1 MLYDYQKEM
10 LRQIEEAFRK
20 HQSVMVQMPTG
31 TGKTVLLA
39 EQVKS
44 EERRV
49 KNHEEGKSEER
60 RAKEVKSEERR
71 AKEVKSE
78 ERRVKNPCVWIVV
91 HRREL
96 VEQIKETLNATH
108 NVECE
113 MLNVNESKPLDSSFF
128 TLSSSLKPLDSSFF
142 TLPSSLNPLDSSLFT
157 LRSSLKPLDSSLFT
171 LRSSLTARV
180 FSIQWLS
187 KHYHELEEKPSL
199 IIIDEAHHAVAKTY
213 KEVMDA
219 YPEARKLGL
228 TATPCRLNRRGFT
241 DLFDVLLQSW
251 SVKKFIADGWLSMY
265 DYMSIRED
273 CEDWCIVK
281 SLRKRGADGDF
292 SLREMSEK
300 LNVQPS
306 IERLCD
312 TILRYAP
319 DKKGITYAIDIAHA
333 ERIAQYYREHGLNAV
348 AISSK
353 TPPEERKQ
361 LIEWFRNTNCH
372 ELERD
377 LNTNCHELSS
387 NCRQFKI
394 QNSKIQNRL
403 CRQFKTQNS
412 KLKILITVDLFGEG
426 FDCPDVE
433 FIQLARPTLSLA
445 KYLQQ
450 VGRGMR
456 VFEGKKYCLILDNVG
471 LYRLFGLP
479 SDDRDWQAM
488 FEGRVA
494 GKGILTDEVE
504 GLRNI
509 AYSVCNEQERI
520 TSDARTELIT
530 VMTHEGQRMDL
541 EEAYGY
547 EIVSNKEGLS
557 GVVDNDGKEVLAC
570 EYNKVELKAYGIAK
584 LYSRRKIDR
593 ERPWMDLRNG
603 IRYFKRPRIEKHGF
617 MEFSTT
623 DGLRL
628 YPRVKTRQMDENS
641 FVLRNALNNGTDE
654 GLRFRNFF
662 VQPSEPDRL
671 YMFKEKIEDLSIWED
686 EQGGLAWRK
695 AWDTMLHPMT
705 AEELV
710 EKRNT
715 WEEEVKQFEEEKKQY
730 IIFFRPE
737 IKIDYIGCRTQ
748 LADYKEPA
756 NLRVT
761 CVTKNNYQVYYRR
774 HWLDKWESLGS
785 YAKIYPQAYGIRIV
799 QNREGKYLVRTE
811 LYKPMEKPEQTYEFA
826 ELQDN
831 ALLHFTEQGKEY
843 WVYLENM
850 TCLTRKPEFVTI
862 GFMDFLKIGGVYMR
876 RGRNNGETYRKAEIR
891 MYDDICFLGSREVF
905 VKTAYRK
912 HHYYIQQRSLDG
924 KHFVLSDS
932 MKPKESSTWF
942 DMYYDGKN
950 PPIVERRKKDY
961 EIYGVKK

>member
-1 MLYDYQKEM
+1 MKEIKLFDYQEDMKE
-10 LRQIEEAFRK
+10 RIEKAFES

-31 TGKTVLLA
+31 TGKTILLA
-39 EQVKS
+39 EVVKS
-44 EERRV
+44 E
-49 KNHEEGKSEER
+49 KLKG
-60 RAKEVKSEERR
+60 
-71 AKEVKSE
+71 
-78 ERRVKNPCVWIVV
+78 KNPCVWIVV

-96 VEQIKETLNATH
+96 VEQIKETLAKQLDSSLFPLHSSFN
-108 NVECE
+108 
-113 MLNVNESKPLDSSFF
+113 PLDSSPF
-128 TLSSSLKPLDSSFF
+128 TLH
-142 TLPSSLNPLDSSLFT
+142 SSLNPLDSSLFT
-157 LRSSLKPLDSSLFT
+157 LRSSLT
-171 LRSSLTARV
+171 TRV

-219 YPEARKLGL
+219 YPEAKKLGL
-228 TATPCRLNRRGFT
+228 TATPCRLTKRGFT

-251 SVKKFIADGWLSMY
+251 SVKKFIADGWLSLY

-273 CEDWCIVK
+273 SEDWRLVN
-281 SLRKRGADGDF
+281 SLKKRGADGDF

-312 TILRYAP
+312 TVIRYAAN
-319 DKKGITYAIDIAHA
+319 KKGITYAIDIAHA
-333 ERIAQYYREHGLNAV
+333 EHIAEAYRQHGIKAV

-353 TPPEERKQ
+353 TSIEERKKI
-361 LIEWFRNTNCH
+361 IERFKKTSVGDCYGNSCYASLEQTN
-372 ELERD
+372 D
-377 LNTNCHELSS
+377 
-387 NCRQFKI
+387 I
-394 QNSKIQNRL
+394 QVLVN
-403 CRQFKTQNS
+403 
-412 KLKILITVDLFGEG
+412 VDLFGEG

-479 SDDRDWQAM
+479 SDDRDWQVM

-494 GKGILTDEVE
+494 GKGILTGEVE
-504 GLRNI
+504 GQYNI

-547 EIVSNKEGLS
+547 EIVGNKEGLS
-557 GVVDNDGKEVLAC
+557 GVVDKDGKEVLPC

-603 IRYFKRPRIEKHGF
+603 VRFFKRPRIEKHGF

-628 YPRVKTRQMDENS
+628 YPRVKTRKMDENC
-641 FVLRNALNNGTDE
+641 FVLRNALGNGTDE

-705 AEELV
+705 AEELA
-710 EKRNT
+710 ERRNT
-715 WEEEVKQFEEEKKQY
+715 WKEEVKQFEGEKKQY
-730 IIFFRPE
+730 IRFFRPE
-737 IKIDYIGCRTQ
+737 IKINYIEGKTQ

-756 NLRVT
+756 NLRVN

-774 HWLDKWESLGS
+774 HCMDKWESLGS
-785 YAKIYPQAYGIRIV
+785 YAKIYPQAYGIRVV
-799 QNREGKYLVRTE
+799 QSREGKYLVRTE
-811 LYKPMEKPEQTYEFA
+811 LYKPMEMPEQTYEFA

-831 ALLHFTEQGKEY
+831 TLLHFTEQGKEY

-850 TCLTRKPEFVTI
+850 TCFTREPEFVTI

-876 RGRNNGETYRKAEIR
+876 CGRNNGETYRRAEIR
-891 MYDDICFLGSREVF
+891 MYDDICFLGLREVF
-905 VKTAYRK
+905 VKTAYRQ

-950 PPIVERRKKDY
+950 TPIVERRKKDY
-961 EIYGVKK
+961 EIYGVKTR

>member
-1 MLYDYQKEM
+1 MKEIRLYDYQAEM
-10 LRQIEEAFRK
+10 NERIEAAFRSY
-20 HQSVMVQMPTG
+20 QSVMVQMPTG
-31 TGKTVLLA
+31 TGKTILLA
-39 EQVKS
+39 EVVKS

-49 KNHEEGKSEER
+49 KNPDGEKSE
-60 RAKEVKSEERR
+60 KLNNQ
-71 AKEVKSE
+71 
-78 ERRVKNPCVWIVV
+78 NPCVWIVV

-96 VEQIKETLNATH
+96 VEQIKETLEASLNVKCEMLNATH
-108 NVECE
+108 DVKCE
-113 MLNVNESKPLDSSFF
+113 MLNVK
-128 TLSSSLKPLDSSFF
+128 
-142 TLPSSLNPLDSSLFT
+142 
-157 LRSSLKPLDSSLFT
+157 RGKPLDSSLFT
-171 LRSSLTARV
+171 LHSSLKPRV

-187 KHYHELEEKPSL
+187 KHYHELEESPSL

-219 YPEARKLGL
+219 YPEAKKLGL

-251 SVKKFIADGWLSMY
+251 SAKKFIADGWLSLY

-273 CEDWCIVK
+273 SEDWRMVN
-281 SLRKRGADGDF
+281 SLKKRGADGDF

-319 DKKGITYAIDIAHA
+319 NKKGIVYAIDIKHA
-333 ERIAQYYREHGLNAV
+333 EHIAEYYREHGLNAV

-353 TPPEERKQ
+353 TPLEERKAI
-361 LIEWFRNTNCH
+361 IERFKGTNDS
-372 ELERD
+372 LKD
-377 LNTNCHELSS
+377 TNCHELSMNLANNNS
-387 NCRQFKI
+387 LKGTNCHEFKIQNSKNQNRLCRQFKI
-394 QNSKIQNRL
+394 QNSCSGKRLYEPSATLNTQHSTLNTQHCLLQPLNIQHSTFN
-403 CRQFKTQNS
+403 
-412 KLKILITVDLFGEG
+412 ILINVDLFGEG

-456 VFEGKKYCLILDNVG
+456 VFEGKRYCLILDNVG

-479 SDDRDWQAM
+479 SDDRDWKAM
-488 FEGRVA
+488 FEGRMA
-494 GKGILTDEVE
+494 GKGVLNDDAD
-504 GLRNI
+504 GLYNV
-509 AYSVCNEQERI
+509 AYSIRNEKDSVS
-520 TSDARTELIT
+520 SDARTELIT
-530 VMTHEGQRMDL
+530 VMTHEGQRLDL
-541 EEAYGY
+541 DEAYGY
-547 EIVSNKEGLS
+547 RVVGNGDGMS
-557 GVVDNDGKEVLAC
+557 GVVDKDGKEVMPYI
-570 EYNKVELKAYGIAK
+570 YNKVELKAYGIAK
-584 LYSRRKIDR
+584 LYSRRRIDR

-603 IRYFKRPRIEKHGF
+603 VRFFKRPRIEKHGF
-617 MEFSTT
+617 LEFSTT

-628 YPRVKTRQMDENS
+628 YPRVKTRLMDENC
-641 FVLRNALNNGTDE
+641 FVLRNALDNGTDE

-671 YMFKEKIEDLSIWED
+671 YIFKEKIEDQSIWED
-686 EQGGLAWRK
+686 KQGGLAWRK

-715 WEEEVKQFEEEKKQY
+715 WEEDVKQFEEEKKLY
-730 IIFFRPE
+730 IRFFKPVMN
-737 IKIDYIGCRTQ
+737 IDIIDGKT
-748 LADYKEPA
+748 LLTDYKEPA
-756 NLRVT
+756 NTRIT
-761 CVTKNNYQVYYRR
+761 GGTNNNYQVFYRR
-774 HWLDKWESLGS
+774 NSLDKWESLGC

-811 LYKPMEKPEQTYEFA
+811 LYEPMEKPEQTYEFA

-850 TCLTRKPEFVTI
+850 TCFTRKPEFVTV

-876 RGRNNGETYRKAEIR
+876 RGRNNGETYRRAEIR
-891 MYDDICFLGSREVF
+891 MYDEICFLGSREVF
-905 VKTAYRK
+905 VKTAYRQ

-932 MKPKESSTWF
+932 MNPKESSTWF

>member
-1 MLYDYQKEM
+1 MNEIQLYDYQLDM
-10 LRQIEEAFRK
+10 VQRIEEAFK
-20 HQSVMVQMPTG
+20 THQSVMVQMPTG
-31 TGKTVLLA
+31 TGKTILLA
-39 EQVKS
+39 EVVKS
-44 EERRV
+44 E
-49 KNHEEGKSEER
+49 KLKG
-60 RAKEVKSEERR
+60 
-71 AKEVKSE
+71 
-78 ERRVKNPCVWIVV
+78 KNPCVWIVV

-96 VEQIKETLNATH
+96 VEQIVETLEASLNVKCEMLNATH
-108 NVECE
+108 NVKCE
-113 MLNVNESKPLDSSFF
+113 MLNVKRG
-128 TLSSSLKPLDSSFF
+128 KQ
-142 TLPSSLNPLDSSLFT
+142 LDSSLFT
-157 LRSSLKPLDSSLFT
+157 FHSSLIK
-171 LRSSLTARV
+171 V

-187 KHYHELEEKPSL
+187 KHYHELEESPSL

-219 YPEARKLGL
+219 YPEAKKLGL

-251 SVKKFIADGWLSMY
+251 SAKKFIADGWLSLY
-265 DYMSIRED
+265 DYISVRED
-273 CEDWCIVK
+273 SEDWRMVN
-281 SLRKRGADGDF
+281 SLKKRGADGDF
-292 SLREMSEK
+292 SLKEMREK

-333 ERIAQYYREHGLNAV
+333 ERIAQYYREHGLNAA

-353 TPPEERKQ
+353 TPAEERKNI
-361 LIEWFRNTNCH
+361 IERFKFNIAESNNSTFLLRQASLRAERNTQHSTFQNP
-372 ELERD
+372 
-377 LNTNCHELSS
+377 
-387 NCRQFKI
+387 I
-394 QNSKIQNRL
+394 Q
-403 CRQFKTQNS
+403 
-412 KLKILITVDLFGEG
+412 ILVNVDLFGEG

-494 GKGILTDEVE
+494 GKGILSEDAE
-504 GLRNI
+504 GMYNI
-509 AYSVCNEQERI
+509 AYSIRNEKERI

-547 EIVSNKEGLS
+547 KIVSNKEGLS
-557 GVVDNDGKEVLAC
+557 GVVDKDGKEVLAC

-584 LYSRRKIDR
+584 LYSRRKIER

-603 IRYFKRPRIEKHGF
+603 VRYVKRPRIEKHGF

-623 DGLRL
+623 DGQRL
-628 YPRVKTRQMDENS
+628 YPRIRTRLMDENS
-641 FVLRNALNNGTDE
+641 FVLRNALNKGTDD
-654 GLRFRNFF
+654 GLRFCNFF

-686 EQGGLAWRK
+686 EQGSLAWRK
-695 AWDTMLHPMT
+695 AWDSMVHPMT
-705 AEELV
+705 AEELAERRNAW
-710 EKRNT
+710 EKD
-715 WEEEVKQFEEEKKQY
+715 VKQFEEEKNQY
-730 IIFFRPE
+730 ISSFKPE
-737 IKIDYIGCRTQ
+737 IEIDHIDGKTL

-756 NLRVT
+756 NLRIT
-761 CVTKNNYQVYYRR
+761 SDTRNNYQVYYRR
-774 HWLDKWESLGS
+774 NWLEKWESLGS
-785 YAKIYPQAYGIRIV
+785 YAKIYPQAYGIRVV
-799 QNREGKYLVRTE
+799 QNREGKYIVRTE

-826 ELQDN
+826 ELLDN
-831 ALLHFTEQGKEY
+831 ALLHFIKHGNDY
-843 WVYLENM
+843 WIYLENM
-850 TCLTRKPEFVTI
+850 TCFTRKPEFVTI

-876 RGRNNGETYRKAEIR
+876 RGRNNGETYRRAEIR
-891 MYDDICFLGSREVF
+891 MYDDICFLGPREVF
-905 VKTAYRK
+905 VKTEYRL
-912 HHYYIQQRSLDG
+912 HHYYIQQRSLDS

-950 PPIVERRKKDY
+950 TPSVERRKKGY
-961 EIYGVKK
+961 EVYGVKK

>member
-1 MLYDYQKEM
+1 M
-10 LRQIEEAFRK
+10 
-20 HQSVMVQMPTG
+20 
-31 TGKTVLLA
+31 
-39 EQVKS
+39 
-44 EERRV
+44 
-49 KNHEEGKSEER
+49 
-60 RAKEVKSEERR
+60 
-71 AKEVKSE
+71 
-78 ERRVKNPCVWIVV
+78 
-91 HRREL
+91 
-96 VEQIKETLNATH
+96 LNATH
-108 NVECE
+108 NVKCE
-113 MLNVNESKPLDSSFF
+113 MLNVK
-128 TLSSSLKPLDSSFF
+128 
-142 TLPSSLNPLDSSLFT
+142 
-157 LRSSLKPLDSSLFT
+157 RGKPLDSSLFT
-171 LRSSLTARV
+171 LPFSLNTRV

-187 KHYHELEEKPSL
+187 RHYQEMEESPSL
-199 IIIDEAHHAVAKTY
+199 IVIDEAHHAVAKTY

-219 YPEARKLGL
+219 YPEAKKLGL

-251 SVKKFIADGWLSMY
+251 SAKKFIADGWLSLY

-273 CEDWCIVK
+273 SEDWRMVN
-281 SLRKRGADGDF
+281 SLKKRGADGDF
-292 SLREMSEK
+292 SLREMSDK

-319 DKKGITYAIDIAHA
+319 NKKGIVYAIDIKHA
-333 ERIAQYYREHGLNAV
+333 EHIAEYYREHGLNAV

-353 TPPEERKQ
+353 TPEEERKEI
-361 LIEWFRNTNCH
+361 IERFKGTSIDSKPNYASLSLTKPLDTDVSNKADSTDNTDTP
-372 ELERD
+372 LAQ
-377 LNTNCHELSS
+377 TN
-387 NCRQFKI
+387 NI
-394 QNSKIQNRL
+394 QVLVN
-403 CRQFKTQNS
+403 
-412 KLKILITVDLFGEG
+412 VDLFGEG

-488 FEGRVA
+488 FDGRMA
-494 GKGILTDEVE
+494 GKGVLNDNAD
-504 GLRNI
+504 GLYNV
-509 AYSVCNEQERI
+509 AYSIRNEKDSVS
-520 TSDARTELIT
+520 SDARTELIT

-557 GVVDNDGKEVLAC
+557 GVVDKDGKEVMPYI
-570 EYNKVELKAYGIAK
+570 YNKVELKAYGIAK
-584 LYSRRKIDR
+584 LYSRRRIDR

-603 IRYFKRPRIEKHGF
+603 VRFFKRPRIEKHGF
-617 MEFSTT
+617 LEFSTT

-628 YPRVKTRQMDENS
+628 YPRVKTRLMDENC
-641 FVLRNALNNGTDE
+641 FVLRNALDNGTDE

-671 YMFKEKIEDLSIWED
+671 YIFKEKIEDLSIWED

-715 WEEEVKQFEEEKKQY
+715 WEEDVKRFEEEKKLY
-730 IIFFRPE
+730 IRFFKPVMN
-737 IKIDYIGCRTQ
+737 IDIIDGKT
-748 LADYKEPA
+748 LLTDYKEPA
-756 NLRVT
+756 NTRIT
-761 CVTKNNYQVYYRR
+761 GGTNNNYQVFYRR
-774 HWLDKWESLGS
+774 SSLDKWASLGC

-811 LYKPMEKPEQTYEFA
+811 LYEPMEKPEQTYEFA

-831 ALLHFTEQGKEY
+831 ALLNFTEQGKEY

-850 TCLTRKPEFVTI
+850 TCFTRKPEFVTI

-876 RGRNNGETYRKAEIR
+876 RGRNNGETYRRAEIR

-905 VKTAYRK
+905 VKTAYRQ

-932 MKPKESSTWF
+932 MNPKESSTWF

-961 EIYGVKK
+961 EISR

>member
-1 MLYDYQKEM
+1 MKEIKLFDYQEDMKE
-10 LRQIEEAFRK
+10 RIEKAFES

-31 TGKTVLLA
+31 TGKTILLA
-39 EQVKS
+39 EVVKS
-44 EERRV
+44 EKLKG
-49 KNHEEGKSEER
+49 KNPDG
-60 RAKEVKSEERR
+60 VKSE
-71 AKEVKSE
+71 KLKG
-78 ERRVKNPCVWIVV
+78 KNPCVWIVV

-96 VEQIKETLNATH
+96 VEQIKETLA
-108 NVECE
+108 
-113 MLNVNESKPLDSSFF
+113 KQLDSSLLTFH
-128 TLSSSLKPLDSSFF
+128 
-142 TLPSSLNPLDSSLFT
+142 SSLNPLDSSLFT
-157 LRSSLKPLDSSLFT
+157 LHSSLIK
-171 LRSSLTARV
+171 V

-219 YPEARKLGL
+219 YPEAKKLGL
-228 TATPCRLNRRGFT
+228 TATPCRLTKRGFT

-251 SVKKFIADGWLSMY
+251 SVKKFIADGWLSLY

-273 CEDWCIVK
+273 SEDWHLVN
-281 SLRKRGADGDF
+281 SLKKRGADGDF

-312 TILRYAP
+312 TVMRYAAN
-319 DKKGITYAIDIAHA
+319 KKGITYAIDIAHA
-333 ERIAQYYREHGLNAV
+333 EHIAEAYRQHGIKAV
-348 AISSK
+348 AISCK
-353 TPPEERKQ
+353 TSIEERKKI
-361 LIEWFRNTNCH
+361 IERFKKTSVGDRYGNTCYAS
-372 ELERD
+372 LEQ
-377 LNTNCHELSS
+377 TND
-387 NCRQFKI
+387 I
-394 QNSKIQNRL
+394 QVLVN
-403 CRQFKTQNS
+403 
-412 KLKILITVDLFGEG
+412 VDLFGEG

-494 GKGILTDEVE
+494 GKGILTGEEE
-504 GLRNI
+504 GQYNI

-547 EIVSNKEGLS
+547 EIVGNKEGLS
-557 GVVDNDGKEVLAC
+557 GVVDKDGKEVLPC

-603 IRYFKRPRIEKHGF
+603 VRFFKRPRIEKHGF

-628 YPRVKTRQMDENS
+628 YPRVKTHKMDENC
-641 FVLRNALNNGTDE
+641 FVLRNALGNGTDE

-705 AEELV
+705 AEELA
-710 EKRNT
+710 ERRNT
-715 WEEEVKQFEEEKKQY
+715 WKEEVKQFEGEKKQY
-730 IIFFRPE
+730 IRIFRPE
-737 IKIDYIGCRTQ
+737 IKIDHIEGKTQ

-756 NLRVT
+756 NLRVN

-774 HWLDKWESLGS
+774 HCMDKWESLGS

-826 ELQDN
+826 ELLDN

-850 TCLTRKPEFVTI
+850 TCFTREPEFVTI

-876 RGRNNGETYRKAEIR
+876 CGRNNGETYRRAEIR
-891 MYDDICFLGSREVF
+891 MYDDICFLGLREVF
-905 VKTAYRK
+905 VKTAYRQ

-950 PPIVERRKKDY
+950 TPIVERRKKDY
-961 EIYGVKK
+961 EIYGVKTR

>member
-1 MLYDYQKEM
+1 MKEIKLFDYQEDMKE
-10 LRQIEEAFRK
+10 RIEKAFES

-31 TGKTVLLA
+31 TGKTILLA
-39 EQVKS
+39 EVVKS
-44 EERRV
+44 E
-49 KNHEEGKSEER
+49 KLKG
-60 RAKEVKSEERR
+60 
-71 AKEVKSE
+71 
-78 ERRVKNPCVWIVV
+78 KNPCVWIVV

-96 VEQIKETLNATH
+96 VEQIKETLA
-108 NVECE
+108 
-113 MLNVNESKPLDSSFF
+113 KQLDSSLF
-128 TLSSSLKPLDSSFF
+128 TFH
-142 TLPSSLNPLDSSLFT
+142 SSLNPLDSSLFT
-157 LRSSLKPLDSSLFT
+157 LHSSLIK
-171 LRSSLTARV
+171 V

-219 YPEARKLGL
+219 YPEAKKLGL
-228 TATPCRLNRRGFT
+228 TATPCRLTKRGFT

-251 SVKKFIADGWLSMY
+251 SVKKFIADGWLSLY

-273 CEDWCIVK
+273 SEDWRLVN
-281 SLRKRGADGDF
+281 SLKKRGADGDF

-312 TILRYAP
+312 TVMRYAAN
-319 DKKGITYAIDIAHA
+319 KKGITYAIDIAHA

-361 LIEWFRNTNCH
+361 IIERFKNTNCH
-372 ELERD
+372 EIERD
-377 LNTNCHELSS
+377 SNTNYHELPTNCHELSS

-394 QNSKIQNRL
+394 QNSCSGKRL
-403 CRQFKTQNS
+403 YEPS
-412 KLKILITVDLFGEG
+412 AKLKILITVDLFGEG

-494 GKGILTDEVE
+494 GKGILTGEVE
-504 GLRNI
+504 GQYNI

-547 EIVSNKEGLS
+547 EIVGNKEGLS
-557 GVVDNDGKEVLAC
+557 GVVDKDGKEVLPC

-603 IRYFKRPRIEKHGF
+603 VRFFKRPRIEKHCF

-628 YPRVKTRQMDENS
+628 YPRVKTRKMDENC
-641 FVLRNALNNGTDE
+641 FVLRNALGNGTDE

-705 AEELV
+705 AGELA
-710 EKRNT
+710 ERRNT
-715 WEEEVKQFEEEKKQY
+715 WKEEVKQFEGEKKQY
-730 IIFFRPE
+730 IRFFRPE
-737 IKIDYIGCRTQ
+737 IKINYIEGKTQ

-756 NLRVT
+756 NLRVN

-774 HWLDKWESLGS
+774 HSMDKWESLGS
-785 YAKIYPQAYGIRIV
+785 YAKIYPQAYGIRVV
-799 QNREGKYLVRTE
+799 QSREGKYLVRTE
-811 LYKPMEKPEQTYEFA
+811 LYKPMEMPEQTYEFA

-831 ALLHFTEQGKEY
+831 TLLHFTEQGKEY

-850 TCLTRKPEFVTI
+850 TCFTREPEFVTI

-876 RGRNNGETYRKAEIR
+876 CGRNNGETYRRAEIR
-891 MYDDICFLGSREVF
+891 MYDDICFLGLREVF
-905 VKTAYRK
+905 VKTAYRQ

-950 PPIVERRKKDY
+950 TPIVERRKKDY
-961 EIYGVKK
+961 EIYGVKTR

>member
-31 TGKTVLLA
+31 TGKTILLA
-39 EQVKS
+39 EVVKS
-44 EERRV
+44 E
-49 KNHEEGKSEER
+49 KGK
-60 RAKEVKSEERR
+60 
-71 AKEVKSE
+71 
-78 ERRVKNPCVWIVV
+78 VKNPCVWIVV

-96 VEQIKETLNATH
+96 VEQIKETLNASLNATH

-113 MLNVNESKPLDSSFF
+113 MLNATHKVECEMLNVNEAKQLDSSFF
-128 TLSSSLKPLDSSFF
+128 VLHSSLPH
-142 TLPSSLNPLDSSLFT
+142 DSSL
-157 LRSSLKPLDSSLFT
+157 PP
-171 LRSSLTARV
+171 RV

-306 IERLCD
+306 IGRLCD

-372 ELERD
+372 ESPED
-377 LNTNCHELSS
+377 SNTNYHELPMNLSL
-387 NCRQFKI
+387 
-394 QNSKIQNRL
+394 NS
-403 CRQFKTQNS
+403 RQFKTQNS

-488 FEGRVA
+488 FKGRVA
-494 GKGILTDEVE
+494 GKGILIDEVE

-547 EIVSNKEGLS
+547 EIVSNKNGLM
-557 GVVDNDGKEVLAC
+557 GVVDKDGKEVLAC

-584 LYSRRKIDR
+584 LYSRRMIDR

-603 IRYFKRPRIEKHGF
+603 VRYFKRPRIEKHGF
-617 MEFSTT
+617 LEFSTT

-628 YPRVKTRQMDENS
+628 YPRVKTRRMDENC
-641 FVLRNALNNGTDE
+641 FVLRNALGNETDE

-695 AWDTMLHPMT
+695 AWDNMLHRMT
-705 AEELV
+705 VEELAQ
-710 EKRNT
+710 RRHA
-715 WEEEVKQFEEEKKQY
+715 WEEEVKQFEEEKKKY
-730 IIFFRPE
+730 IRIFRPE
-737 IKIDYIGCRTQ
+737 IKIDLIDGRTQ

-756 NLRVT
+756 NLRVV
-761 CVTKNNYQVYYRR
+761 CISRNNYQVYYRE

-785 YAKIYPQAYGIRIV
+785 YAKIYPQAYGIRVV
-799 QNREGKYLVRTE
+799 QNREGKYLVRTD
-811 LYKPMEKPEQTYEFA
+811 LYKPMEKQEPTYEFA

-831 ALLHFTEQGKEY
+831 ALLHFTEQGREY

-850 TCLTRKPEFVTI
+850 TCFTRKPEFVTI
-862 GFMDFLKIGGVYMR
+862 GFMDFLKIGGLYMR
-876 RGRNNGETYRKAEIR
+876 CGRNNGETYRRAEIR

-905 VKTAYRK
+905 VKTTYRL
-912 HHYYIQQRSLDG
+912 HHYYIQQRSLEG
-924 KHFVLSDS
+924 KRFVLSDS
-932 MKPKESSTWF
+932 LKPRESSTWF

-950 PPIVERRKKDY
+950 TPIVERRKKDY

>member
-1 MLYDYQKEM
+1 MPIQRLEKKYPRCGCRDEVDMKKIRLYDYQKEM
-10 LRQIEEAFRK
+10 MGKIDTAFK
-20 HQSVMVQMPTG
+20 SCQSVMVQMPTG
-31 TGKTVLLA
+31 TGKTVLLT
-39 EQVKS
+39 EV
-44 EERRV
+44 V
-49 KNHEEGKSEER
+49 KNEKGK
-60 RAKEVKSEERR
+60 
-71 AKEVKSE
+71 
-78 ERRVKNPCVWIVV
+78 VKNPCVWIVV

-96 VEQIKETLNATH
+96 VEQIIETLET
-108 NVECE
+108 
-113 MLNVNESKPLDSSFF
+113 MLNC
-128 TLSSSLKPLDSSFF
+128 SSSTPDTTTSLLLADS
-142 TLPSSLNPLDSSLFT
+142 
-157 LRSSLKPLDSSLFT
+157 RIK
-171 LRSSLTARV
+171 V
-180 FSIQWLS
+180 MSIQWLS
-187 KHYHELEEKPSL
+187 RHYQGMEEMPSL
-199 IIIDEAHHAVAKTY
+199 IVIDEAHHAVAKTY

-219 YPEARKLGL
+219 YPEAKKLGL
-228 TATPCRLNRRGFT
+228 TATPCRLTRRGFT

-251 SVKKFIADGWLSMY
+251 SAKKFIADGWLSLY

-273 CEDWCIVK
+273 SEDWRLVN
-281 SLRKRGADGDF
+281 SLKKRGADGDF

-312 TILRYAP
+312 TVRRYAAN
-319 DKKGITYAIDIAHA
+319 KKGITYAIDIAHA
-333 ERIAQYYREHGLNAV
+333 EHIAEAYRQHGINAV

-353 TPPEERKQ
+353 TSLEERQAIIERFKETSVGDSCSKPCNVSLKQ
-361 LIEWFRNTNCH
+361 KA
-372 ELERD
+372 
-377 LNTNCHELSS
+377 S
-387 NCRQFKI
+387 I
-394 QNSKIQNRL
+394 QVLVN
-403 CRQFKTQNS
+403 
-412 KLKILITVDLFGEG
+412 VDLFGEG

-494 GKGILTDEVE
+494 GKGILTKEVE
-504 GLRNI
+504 RTYNV
-509 AYSVCNEQERI
+509 AYSICNEQERI
-520 TSDARTELIT
+520 TSDARTELII

-547 EIVSNKEGLS
+547 EIVGNKEGLS
-557 GVVDNDGKEVLAC
+557 GVVDKDGKEVLPC
-570 EYNKVELKAYGIAK
+570 EYNRVELKAYGIAK

-603 IRYFKRPRIEKHGF
+603 VRYFKRPRIEMHGF
-617 MEFSTT
+617 LEFSTT

-628 YPRVKTRQMDENS
+628 YPRVKTRQMDENC
-641 FVLRNALNNGTDE
+641 FVLRNALDNGTDE

-662 VQPSEPDRL
+662 VQPSEPNRL
-671 YMFKEKIEDLSIWED
+671 YRFKEKIDELSIWED

-695 AWDTMLHPMT
+695 AWDIMLHPMT

-715 WEEEVKQFEEEKKQY
+715 WEEEIKQFEDEKKQY
-730 IIFFRPE
+730 IRFFRPAIE
-737 IKIDYIGCRTQ
+737 IDHIDGKTQ

-774 HWLDKWESLGS
+774 HWLDNWEALGS
-785 YAKIYPQAYGIRIV
+785 YAKIYPQAYGIRVV
-799 QNREGKYLVRTE
+799 QNREGKYLVRTD

-850 TCLTRKPEFVTI
+850 ACFTRKPEFVTI

-876 RGRNNGETYRKAEIR
+876 RGRNKGETYRKAEIR

-905 VKTAYRK
+905 VKTAYRQ

>member
-1 MLYDYQKEM
+1 MKEIKLFDYQEDMKE
-10 LRQIEEAFRK
+10 RIEKAFES

-31 TGKTVLLA
+31 TGKTILLA
-39 EQVKS
+39 EVVKS
-44 EERRV
+44 E
-49 KNHEEGKSEER
+49 KLKG
-60 RAKEVKSEERR
+60 
-71 AKEVKSE
+71 
-78 ERRVKNPCVWIVV
+78 KNPCVWIVV

-96 VEQIKETLNATH
+96 VEQIKETLA
-108 NVECE
+108 
-113 MLNVNESKPLDSSFF
+113 KQF
-128 TLSSSLKPLDSSFF
+128 
-142 TLPSSLNPLDSSLFT
+142 DSSLFT
-157 LRSSLKPLDSSLFT
+157 LHSSLIK
-171 LRSSLTARV
+171 V

-219 YPEARKLGL
+219 YPEAKKLGL
-228 TATPCRLNRRGFT
+228 TATPCRLTKRGFT

-251 SVKKFIADGWLSMY
+251 SVKKFIADGWLSLY

-273 CEDWCIVK
+273 SEDWHLVN
-281 SLRKRGADGDF
+281 SLKKRGADGDF

-319 DKKGITYAIDIAHA
+319 NKKGIVYAIDIKHA
-333 ERIAQYYREHGLNAV
+333 EHIAEYYREHGLNAV

-353 TPPEERKQ
+353 TPEEERKRI
-361 LIEWFRNTNCH
+361 IEIFRNTNCQ
-372 ELERD
+372 EISND

-387 NCRQFKI
+387 NCHEFKI
-394 QNSKIQNRL
+394 QNSCSGKRLYEPSATLNTQYCLRQPLNIQHSTFN
-403 CRQFKTQNS
+403 
-412 KLKILITVDLFGEG
+412 ILINVDLFGEG

-456 VFEGKKYCLILDNVG
+456 VFEGKKYCLILDNIG

-494 GKGILTDEVE
+494 GKGILTGEVE
-504 GLRNI
+504 GPYNI

-547 EIVSNKEGLS
+547 EIVGNKEGLS
-557 GVVDNDGKEVLAC
+557 GVVDKDDKEVLPC

-603 IRYFKRPRIEKHGF
+603 VRFFKRPRIEKHGF

-628 YPRVKTRQMDENS
+628 YPRVKTRKMDENC
-641 FVLRNALNNGTDE
+641 FVLRNALGNGTDE

-686 EQGGLAWRK
+686 EQGGLTWRK

-705 AEELV
+705 AEELA
-710 EKRNT
+710 ERRNT
-715 WEEEVKQFEEEKKQY
+715 WKEEVKQFEGEKKQY
-730 IIFFRPE
+730 IRFFRPE
-737 IKIDYIGCRTQ
+737 IKINYIEGKTQ

-756 NLRVT
+756 NLRVN

-774 HWLDKWESLGS
+774 HCMDKWESLGS
-785 YAKIYPQAYGIRIV
+785 YAKIYPQAYGIRVV
-799 QNREGKYLVRTE
+799 QSREGKYLVRTE
-811 LYKPMEKPEQTYEFA
+811 LYKPMEMPEQTYEFA

-831 ALLHFTEQGKEY
+831 TLLHFMEQGKEY

-850 TCLTRKPEFVTI
+850 TCFTREPEFVTI

-876 RGRNNGETYRKAEIR
+876 CGRNNGETYRRAEIR
-891 MYDDICFLGSREVF
+891 MYDDICFLGLREVF
-905 VKTAYRK
+905 VKTAYRQ

-950 PPIVERRKKDY
+950 TPIVERRKKDY
-961 EIYGVKK
+961 EIYGVKTR

>member
-1 MLYDYQKEM
+1 MKEIRLYDYQAEMKE
-10 LRQIEEAFRK
+10 RIEAAFRSY
-20 HQSVMVQMPTG
+20 QSVMVQMPTG
-31 TGKTVLLA
+31 TGKTILLA
-39 EQVKS
+39 EV
-44 EERRV
+44 
-49 KNHEEGKSEER
+49 
-60 RAKEVKSEERR
+60 VKSEERR

-78 ERRVKNPCVWIVV
+78 ERRVKNPCVWIIV

-96 VEQIKETLNATH
+96 VEQIKASLTASLNIECEMLNATH
-108 NVECE
+108 NVKCE
-113 MLNVNESKPLDSSFF
+113 MLNVK
-128 TLSSSLKPLDSSFF
+128 
-142 TLPSSLNPLDSSLFT
+142 
-157 LRSSLKPLDSSLFT
+157 RGKPLDSSLFT
-171 LRSSLTARV
+171 FPFSLNTRV

-187 KHYHELEEKPSL
+187 RHYQEMEESPSL
-199 IIIDEAHHAVAKTY
+199 IVIDEAHHAVAKTY

-219 YPEARKLGL
+219 YPEAKKLGL

-251 SVKKFIADGWLSMY
+251 SSKKFIADGWLSLY

-273 CEDWCIVK
+273 SEDWRMVN
-281 SLRKRGADGDF
+281 SLKKRGADGDF

-319 DKKGITYAIDIAHA
+319 NKKGIVYAIDIKHA
-333 ERIAQYYREHGLNAV
+333 EHIAQYYREHGLNAV

-353 TPPEERKQ
+353 TPQEERKAI
-361 LIEWFRNTNCH
+361 IERFKGTNDSLKDTNYSSEVTNYHELAMNYVTNDSLEGTNCH
-372 ELERD
+372 EFKIQNSKNQNRL
-377 LNTNCHELSS
+377 
-387 NCRQFKI
+387 CRQFKI
-394 QNSKIQNRL
+394 QNSCSGKRLYEPSATLNTQHSTLNTQHCLRQPLNIQHSTFN
-403 CRQFKTQNS
+403 
-412 KLKILITVDLFGEG
+412 ILINVDLFGEG

-456 VFEGKKYCLILDNVG
+456 VFEGKRYCLILDNVG

-488 FEGRVA
+488 FDGRMA
-494 GKGILTDEVE
+494 GKGVLNDDAD
-504 GLRNI
+504 GLYNV
-509 AYSVCNEQERI
+509 AYSIRNEKDSVS
-520 TSDARTELIT
+520 SDARTELIT
-530 VMTHEGQRMDL
+530 VMTHEGQRLDL

-557 GVVDNDGKEVLAC
+557 GVVDKDGKEVMPYI
-570 EYNKVELKAYGIAK
+570 YNKVELKAYGIAK
-584 LYSRRKIDR
+584 LYSRRRIDR

-603 IRYFKRPRIEKHGF
+603 VRFFKRPRIEKHGF
-617 MEFSTT
+617 LEFSTT

-628 YPRVKTRQMDENS
+628 YPRVKTRLMDKNC
-641 FVLRNALNNGTDE
+641 FVLRNALDNGTDE

-671 YMFKEKIEDLSIWED
+671 YIFKEKIEDLSIWED

-715 WEEEVKQFEEEKKQY
+715 WEEDVKRFEEEKKLY
-730 IIFFRPE
+730 IRFFKPVM
-737 IKIDYIGCRTQ
+737 KIDFIDGKT
-748 LADYKEPA
+748 LLTDYKEPA
-756 NLRVT
+756 NTRIT
-761 CVTKNNYQVYYRR
+761 GGTNNNYQVFYRR
-774 HWLDKWESLGS
+774 SSLDKWESLGC

-811 LYKPMEKPEQTYEFA
+811 LYEPMEKPEQTYEFA

-850 TCLTRKPEFVTI
+850 TCFTRKPEFVTI

-876 RGRNNGETYRKAEIR
+876 RGRNNGETYRRAEIR
-891 MYDDICFLGSREVF
+891 MYNDICFLGLREVF
-905 VKTAYRK
+905 VKTAYRQ
-912 HHYYIQQRSLDG
+912 HHYYIQQRSLNG

-932 MKPKESSTWF
+932 MNPKESSTWF

>member
-1 MLYDYQKEM
+1 MLIQRLEKKYPRCGCRDEVDMKEIRLYDYQKEM
-10 LRQIEEAFRK
+10 MGKIDTAFK
-20 HQSVMVQMPTG
+20 SCQSVMVQMPTG
-31 TGKTVLLA
+31 TGKTVLLN
-39 EQVKS
+39 EV
-44 EERRV
+44 V
-49 KNHEEGKSEER
+49 KNEKGK
-60 RAKEVKSEERR
+60 
-71 AKEVKSE
+71 
-78 ERRVKNPCVWIVV
+78 VKNPCVWIVV

-96 VEQIKETLNATH
+96 VEQIRETLET
-108 NVECE
+108 
-113 MLNVNESKPLDSSFF
+113 MLNC
-128 TLSSSLKPLDSSFF
+128 SSSTPDTTTSLLLADS
-142 TLPSSLNPLDSSLFT
+142 
-157 LRSSLKPLDSSLFT
+157 RIK
-171 LRSSLTARV
+171 V
-180 FSIQWLS
+180 MSIQWLS
-187 KHYHELEEKPSL
+187 RHYQGMEEMPSL
-199 IIIDEAHHAVAKTY
+199 IVIDEAHHAVAKTY
-213 KEVMDA
+213 KEMMDA
-219 YPEARKLGL
+219 FPEAKKLGL
-228 TATPCRLNRRGFT
+228 TATPCRLTKRGFT

-251 SVKKFIADGWLSMY
+251 SVKKFIADGWLSLY

-273 CEDWCIVK
+273 SEDWRLVN
-281 SLRKRGADGDF
+281 SLKKRGADGDF

-312 TILRYAP
+312 TVRRYAAN
-319 DKKGITYAIDIAHA
+319 KKGITYAIDIAHA
-333 ERIAQYYREHGLNAV
+333 EHIAEAYRQHGINAV

-353 TPPEERKQ
+353 TPLEERKAI
-361 LIEWFRNTNCH
+361 IER
-372 ELERD
+372 
-377 LNTNCHELSS
+377 
-387 NCRQFKI
+387 FKETSVGDSYSKPCNVSLKQKANI
-394 QNSKIQNRL
+394 QVLVN
-403 CRQFKTQNS
+403 
-412 KLKILITVDLFGEG
+412 VDLFGEG

-494 GKGILTDEVE
+494 GKGILTKEVK
-504 GLRNI
+504 GPYSV
-509 AYSVCNEQERI
+509 AYSICNEQERI

-547 EIVSNKEGLS
+547 EIVGNEEGLS
-557 GVVDNDGKEVLAC
+557 GVVDKDGKEVLPC
-570 EYNKVELKAYGIAK
+570 EYNRVELKAYGMAK

-603 IRYFKRPRIEKHGF
+603 VRYFKRPRIEKHGF
-617 MEFSTT
+617 LEFSTT

-628 YPRVKTRQMDENS
+628 YPRVKTRQMDENC
-641 FVLRNALNNGTDE
+641 FVLRNALDNGTDE

-671 YMFKEKIEDLSIWED
+671 YRFKEKIDELSIWED

-695 AWDTMLHPMT
+695 AWDIMLHPMI

-715 WEEEVKQFEEEKKQY
+715 WEEEIKQFEDEKKQY
-730 IIFFRPE
+730 IRFFRPE
-737 IKIDYIGCRTQ
+737 IKIDYIDGKTQ

-774 HWLDKWESLGS
+774 HWLDKWEALGS
-785 YAKIYPQAYGIRIV
+785 YAKIYPQAYGIRVV

-850 TCLTRKPEFVTI
+850 TCFTRKPEFVTI

-876 RGRNNGETYRKAEIR
+876 RGRNKGETYRKAEIR

-905 VKTAYRK
+905 VKTAYRQ

>member
-10 LRQIEEAFRK
+10 LRQIEDAFRK

-31 TGKTVLLA
+31 TGKTILLA
-39 EQVKS
+39 EVVKS
-44 EERRV
+44 E
-49 KNHEEGKSEER
+49 KGK
-60 RAKEVKSEERR
+60 
-71 AKEVKSE
+71 
-78 ERRVKNPCVWIVV
+78 VKNPCVWIVV

-96 VEQIKETLNATH
+96 VEQIKETLA
-108 NVECE
+108 
-113 MLNVNESKPLDSSFF
+113 KQ
-128 TLSSSLKPLDSSFF
+128 
-142 TLPSSLNPLDSSLFT
+142 LDSSLFPFH
-157 LRSSLKPLDSSLFT
+157 SSLKPLDSSLFT
-171 LRSSLTARV
+171 FPFSLNTRV

-372 ELERD
+372 ESPEDSNTNYHELPMNLSTNCHELERD
-377 LNTNCHELSS
+377 LNTNCRELSM
-387 NCRQFKI
+387 NCHEFKI
-394 QNSKIQNRL
+394 QNSKIKNRL

-412 KLKILITVDLFGEG
+412 CSGKRLYEPSAKLKILITVDLFGEG

-494 GKGILTDEVE
+494 GKGVLTDEVE

-520 TSDARTELIT
+520 TSDARTELVT

-547 EIVSNKEGLS
+547 EIVGNKEGLM
-557 GVVDNDGKEVLAC
+557 GVVDKDGKEVLAC

-603 IRYFKRPRIEKHGF
+603 VRYFKRPRIEKHGF
-617 MEFSTT
+617 LEFSTT

-628 YPRVKTRQMDENS
+628 YPRVKTRRMDENC
-641 FVLRNALNNGTDE
+641 FVLRNALDNGTDE

-695 AWDTMLHPMT
+695 AWDNMLHPMT
-705 AEELV
+705 TEELA
-710 EKRNT
+710 ERRHA

-730 IIFFRPE
+730 IRIFRPE
-737 IKIDYIGCRTQ
+737 IKIDLIDGRTQ

-756 NLRVT
+756 NLRVD
-761 CVTKNNYQVYYRR
+761 CVSKYNYQVYYRE

-785 YAKIYPQAYGIRIV
+785 YAKIYPQAYGIRVV
-799 QNREGKYLVRTE
+799 QNRDGKYLVRTE
-811 LYKPMEKPEQTYEFA
+811 LYKPLEKPEQTYEFA

-831 ALLHFTEQGKEY
+831 ALLYFTEQGREY

-850 TCLTRKPEFVTI
+850 TCFTRKPEFVTI
-862 GFMDFLKIGGVYMR
+862 CFMNFLKIGGLYMR
-876 RGRNNGETYRKAEIR
+876 CGRNNGETYRKAEIR

-905 VKTAYRK
+905 VKTTYRL

-924 KHFVLSDS
+924 KRFVLSDS
-932 MKPKESSTWF
+932 LKPRESSTWF

-950 PPIVERRKKDY
+950 TPIVERRKKDY